1 MAVKQLTAD
10 LVGGCE
16 LAFPMILERLD
27 GRWFQIG
34 SVTTN
39 GYGARLAGSLA
50 AATHARMEAE
60 STLVQIGMRQS
71 VDDVD
76 SFLGIENE
84 HLAEKMDGLVCGLRR

>member
-1 MAVKQLTAD
+1 
-10 LVGGCE
+10 
-16 LAFPMILERLD
+16 
-27 GRWFQIG
+27 
-34 SVTTN
+34 
-39 GYGARLAGSLA
+39 
-50 AATHARMEAE
+50 MEAE